1 MANTFLRKL
10 GRNIGTSLTA
20 VDSYTVGANVGAVIV
35 GLNISNT
42 SAAQIIAN
50 VVINNGTDNFYLG
63 NRIPVAA
70 GGAVSIAGGDQK
82 IILQTGDS
90 VRVNSSAAGSVDVL
104 MNIMETDGAGITTD
118 PVTYSITS
126 NISSVNEGN
135 TVGFTVSTSSVPN
148 STVLYWTTV
157 GNVASADFSD
167 SVTSGNVTV
176 TGGSATITR
185 TLTVDA
191 TTEGVEY
198 FDLEL
203 RTGSTSGT
211 IVATSGNITVN
222 DTSLTAA
229 YSITSNISSVN
240 EGNTVGF
247 TVSTSNVPNSTI
259 LYWTTVGNVAS
270 ADFSDSVTSGNVTI
284 ANSSATIT
292 RTLTADATT
301 EGVEYF
307 DLELRTGSTSGTIV
321 ATSGNI
327 TVNDTSQAPI
337 AGPFSGRVA
346 GVVGNYG
353 SPVAIR
359 GQTSTGTLAT
369 FTNSTSAPAATGRWI
384 NIASSDTVA
393 MAVSTTGNAAITTD
407 GSTWTA
413 VTSLPTFNPYHI
425 NLIWSGFAYGG
436 STWVAIAGGSSATST
451 QVAYSTNNGTSWT
464 SINPLPS
471 GYQSLLRYAN
481 GNFLIAGNGYNSA
494 YSSADGINWVTSGAT
509 TATAAYSDNLF
520 YAAGTV
526 NAWYLIR
533 TIGITTLRV
542 QASTDTG
549 ATWSSNDRTV
559 TGISGGGT
567 VYPRWGNGVFVAIQQ
582 QQTTVWTSTDA
593 VSWTPTTNAFGAD
606 SNDTYFVSLVF
617 TNGYFIATT
626 SQFASF
632 NYNIWFSSNGTTW
645 TKSATVGTNQISR
658 ITGLT

>member
-185 TLTVDA
+185 TLTV
-191 TTEGVEY
+191 
-198 FDLEL
+198 
-203 RTGSTSGT
+203 
-211 IVATSGNITVN
+211 
-222 DTSLTAA
+222 
-229 YSITSNISSVN
+229 
-240 EGNTVGF
+240 
-247 TVSTSNVPNSTI
+247 
-259 LYWTTVGNVAS
+259 
-270 ADFSDSVTSGNVTI
+270 
-284 ANSSATIT
+284 
-292 RTLTADATT
+292 DATT

>member
-1 MANTFLRKL
+1 
-10 GRNIGTSLTA
+10 
-20 VDSYTVGANVGAVIV
+20 
-35 GLNISNT
+35 
-42 SAAQIIAN
+42 
-50 VVINNGTDNFYLG
+50 
-63 NRIPVAA
+63 
-70 GGAVSIAGGDQK
+70 
-82 IILQTGDS
+82 
-90 VRVNSSAAGSVDVL
+90 
-104 MNIMETDGAGITTD
+104 
-118 PVTYSITS
+118 
-126 NISSVNEGN
+126 
-135 TVGFTVSTSSVPN
+135 
-148 STVLYWTTV
+148 
-157 GNVASADFSD
+157 
-167 SVTSGNVTV
+167 
-176 TGGSATITR
+176 
-185 TLTVDA
+185 
-191 TTEGVEY
+191 
-198 FDLEL
+198 
-203 RTGSTSGT
+203 
-211 IVATSGNITVN
+211 
-222 DTSLTAA
+222 
-229 YSITSNISSVN
+229 
-240 EGNTVGF
+240 
-247 TVSTSNVPNSTI
+247 
-259 LYWTTVGNVAS
+259 VGNVAS

>member
-118 PVTYSITS
+118 PVT
-126 NISSVNEGN
+126 
-135 TVGFTVSTSSVPN
+135 
-148 STVLYWTTV
+148 
-157 GNVASADFSD
+157 
-167 SVTSGNVTV
+167 
-176 TGGSATITR
+176 
-185 TLTVDA
+185 
-191 TTEGVEY
+191 
-198 FDLEL
+198 
-203 RTGSTSGT
+203 
-211 IVATSGNITVN
+211 
-222 DTSLTAA
+222 